1 MAAALKLNGLND
13 EAKVALKDIKN
24 AKTSEENP
32 SDFSSKVRDNAFIL
46 YLHAK
51 YFEKND
57 YSDDL
62 ANFLIT
68 NLNELSSTQERAFT
82 LRALNAYFGKDS
94 GEKNNK
100 FKLSYN
106 GESKEFDGLLST
118 SFTTKNGEFSITPLG
133 SNKLYAAILSY
144 AYLPLEIKHK
154 IEPKELDIYRVFVD
168 EKGKELGLDSLK
180 INDVIYSKVVINS
193 KTMVKNGVINEI
205 VSSCFEPINEN
216 LSNFSKSLKNSL
228 QVEYKSVKDD
238 RVLSFYTLSGDEK
251 DAVLYTPY
259 RVRLGGKCSLG
270 AVTTENMYN
279 ERQNDYD
286 LAQRSFT
293 VK

>member
-1 MAAALKLNGLND
+1 M
-13 EAKVALKDIKN
+13 
-24 AKTSEENP
+24 
-32 SDFSSKVRDNAFIL
+32 
-46 YLHAK
+46 
-51 YFEKND
+51 
-57 YSDDL
+57 
-62 ANFLIT
+62 IT

-82 LRALNAYFGKDS
+82 LRALNAYFGKDV

-106 GESKEFDGLLST
+106 GESKEFDGLLSV
-118 SFTTKNGEFSITPLG
+118 SFTAKDGNFTITPLG
-133 SNKLYAAILSY
+133 ENKLYASILSY
-144 AYLPLEIKHK
+144 AYVPLEIKHK
-154 IEPKELDIYRVFVD
+154 IEPKELDIYRTFVD
-168 EKGKELGLDSLK
+168 EKGKELGLDSLRV
-180 INDVIYSKVVINS
+180 NDVVYSKIVINS
-193 KTMVKNGVINEI
+193 KAMVKNGVINEI

-216 LSNFSKSLKNSL
+216 LSGFNKSLKDSIEL
-228 QVEYKSVKDD
+228 EYQSIKDD
-238 RVLSFYTLSGDEK
+238 RVLSFYTLDSDKRE
-251 DAVLYTPY
+251 AVLYTPY

>member
-1 MAAALKLNGLND
+1 M
-13 EAKVALKDIKN
+13 
-24 AKTSEENP
+24 
-32 SDFSSKVRDNAFIL
+32 
-46 YLHAK
+46 
-51 YFEKND
+51 
-57 YSDDL
+57 
-62 ANFLIT
+62 
-68 NLNELSSTQERAFT
+68 
-82 LRALNAYFGKDS
+82 
-94 GEKNNK
+94 
-100 FKLSYN
+100 
-106 GESKEFDGLLST
+106 
-118 SFTTKNGEFSITPLG
+118 
-133 SNKLYAAILSY
+133 
-144 AYLPLEIKHK
+144 PLEIKHK

-168 EKGKELGLDSLK
+168 EKGKELDINSLK
-180 INDVIYSKVVINS
+180 VNDVIYSKVVINS

-238 RVLSFYTLSGDEK
+238 RVLSFYTLSSDEK

-286 LAQRSFT
+286 LAVRSFT